1 MSSVPI
7 GQYFLP
13 PFSAPSHKLK
23 TTDEVILPVV
33 PEVQLLKP
41 QPEQKSD
48 DHKELGM
55 LMLLLSKYVFLN
67 AGFLRIDQLPIPM
80 GTVFEFI
87 AKQNG
92 CSVKK
97 RETTRTKQ

>member
-1 MSSVPI
+1 MVKKKTSMSSVPI

-13 PFSAPSHKLK
+13 PFSAPSQKLK

-41 QPEQKSD
+41 QPEQQSD

-55 LMLLLSKYVFLN
+55 LMANAVIILS
-67 AGFLRIDQLPIPM
+67 
-80 GTVFEFI
+80 
-87 AKQNG
+87 
-92 CSVKK
+92 
-97 RETTRTKQ
+97 